1 MSYPE
6 EVQMRVCNCSSHE
19 AKSPLRRVVV
29 EQFSGPYLTA
39 MPPDGE
45 QSVRPMAEI
54 ATYHC
59 DKCGYEGASYLES
72 VV

>member
-1 MSYPE
+1 
-6 EVQMRVCNCSSHE
+6 MRVCDCSSHE

-45 QSVRPMAEI
+45 QSVRPMAEM
-54 ATYHC
+54 AT
-59 DKCGYEGASYLES
+59 
-72 VV
+72 